1 MTEGEW
7 GDSTLLK
14 KLPNPSS
21 SAYEVE
27 INCPEL
33 TFLGVFNQPDF
44 AHLRIIVH
52 HGEWI
57 IELKSLKEYLGAFR
71 DSVMSY
77 ERLINVIYDDITEKY
92 GPQRLRL
99 EMDCNARGGISSK
112 LKIDSDWK
120 VRGGQ
125 ELYQNWKE

>member
-1 MTEGEW
+1 MAAR
-7 GDSTLLK
+7 DQQHYQFFIVAIK
-14 KLPNPSS
+14 
-21 SAYEVE
+21 
-27 INCPEL
+27 NCWL
-33 TFLGVFNQPDF
+33 SRGFYY
-44 AHLRIIVH
+44 

-57 IELKSLKEYLGAFR
+57 IELKSLKEYLGVFR

-77 ERLINVIYDDITEKY
+77 ERLINVIYDDLMEKY

-125 ELYQNWKE
+125 ELYQHWKE